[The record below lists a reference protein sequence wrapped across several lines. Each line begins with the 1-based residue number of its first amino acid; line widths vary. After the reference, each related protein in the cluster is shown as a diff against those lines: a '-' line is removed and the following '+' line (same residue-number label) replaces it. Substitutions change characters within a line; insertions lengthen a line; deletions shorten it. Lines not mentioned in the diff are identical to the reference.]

1 VHLRQY
7 RVLQNILHDSMGR
20 NSSVDM
26 ATRYGLD
33 GPGIESRWGREF
45 PHPFTPAHTTSYT
58 MGTGSF
64 QGVKQPGRG
73 VDHTPP
79 SSAEVRERV
88 ELYLYST
95 SGLVSCYRVN
105 FNFLPLP
112 LLHDSFSHLAVCL
125 TTGPKPLPKRA
136 LHIVRSGASSFKRE
150 YPLLSLRSSNSF
162 LRLLPCLPVT
172 SIPLVSFLQ

>member
-1 VHLRQY
+1 
-7 RVLQNILHDSMGR
+7 
-20 NSSVDM
+20 M

-88 ELYLYST
+88 ELYLYS
-95 SGLVSCYRVN
+95 
-105 FNFLPLP
+105 
-112 LLHDSFSHLAVCL
+112 
-125 TTGPKPLPKRA
+125 RA
-136 LHIVRSGASSFKRE
+136 LDLHGW
-150 YPLLSLRSSNSF
+150 
-162 LRLLPCLPVT
+162 PV
-172 SIPLVSFLQ
+172 QG